1 MNETAVKH
9 AGNALKEV
17 MDACLGEKLLVVSDD
32 VKREVGEAFALAGLE
47 MELYTRMVTLETE
60 QTIFRENV
68 PKFLTETIVN
78 GKPNLVV
85 NCLRDSVEETP
96 FRIRLIHI
104 ETRNKYRRLG
114 HGPGITLDMLTE
126 GALALSTEEYRRM
139 ELMADRIIA
148 STEDAEKMVMT
159 APGGTDV
166 EMSIRGRGFFTDVK
180 ITNQNWGNLPTGEV
194 TTAPIENSLEGK
206 LVCDLAIGGIGP
218 IEEPITIDCKNGK
231 AVSINGRD
239 KRVLDQVKKT
249 LSTDSMASIVG
260 EMAIGINRKARIVK
274 YFLESEK
281 VFGTAHIAFGRNTDF
296 PTGGRNNST
305 NHMDFLVSKPTVR
318 VLYPD
323 GRSQEIVVNGEVTI
337 R

>member
-1 MNETAVKH
+1 MNDVAVKH

-32 VKREVGEAFALAGLE
+32 LKREVGEAFALAGLE
-47 MELYTRMVTLETE
+47 LGLYTRVLKLKTDPTV
-60 QTIFRENV
+60 FRESV

-78 GKPNLVV
+78 GKPDLVV

-96 FRIRLIHI
+96 FRISLIHL
-104 ETRNKYRRLG
+104 ETRNKDRRLG

-126 GALALSTEEYRRM
+126 GALALSTEEYRKM
-139 ELMADRIIA
+139 ELIADRIIA
-148 STEDAEKMVMT
+148 STDDAEKMLIT

-166 EMSIRGRGFFTDVK
+166 EMSIRGRGFFTDMR

-218 IEEPITIDCKNGK
+218 IEEPITIDCRNGK

-239 KRVLDQVKKT
+239 RRVLDQVKKT
-249 LSTDSMASIVG
+249 LSTDFMASIVG
-260 EMAIGINRKARIVK
+260 EMAIGINRKARIVR

-305 NHMDFLVSKPTVR
+305 NHMDFLVNKPTIK
-318 VLYPD
+318 VLYQN
-323 GRSQEIVVNGEVTI
+323 GRSQEIVANGKVI
-337 R
+337 LR

>member
-1 MNETAVKH
+1 MNDAAVKH

-17 MDACLGEKLLVVSDD
+17 MDACLGEKILVVSDD
-32 VKREVGEAFALAGLE
+32 MKREVGEAFALAGLE
-47 MELYTRMVTLETE
+47 LGLYTRMVALETDP
-60 QTIFRENV
+60 TVFRENV

-78 GKPNLVV
+78 GKSDLVV

-96 FRIRLIHI
+96 FRIRLIHL
-104 ETRNKYRRLG
+104 ETRNKDRRLG

-126 GALALSTEEYRRM
+126 GALALSTEEYRKM
-139 ELMADRIIA
+139 ELIADGIIA
-148 STEDAEKMVMT
+148 STEAAEKISMT

-166 EMSIRGRGFFTDVK
+166 EMSIRGRGFFTDMK

-218 IEEPITIDCKNGK
+218 IEEPISIDCKNGK

-239 KRVLDQVKKT
+239 KWVLDQVKKT
-249 LSTDSMASIVG
+249 LSTDTMASIVG

-305 NHMDFLVSKPTVR
+305 NHMDFLVDKPTIK
-318 VLYPD
+318 VLYQD
-323 GRSQEIVVNGEVTI
+323 GRSQEVVVNGKVTL